1 MLFISQASGGSVFE
15 VYFPIFVLVFVVT
28 SVAFLI
34 IGLSWILGRRISTKE
49 KLSTY
54 ECGNAP
60 IGDARGR
67 FPIKFYLIAILFIIF
82 DIEVVFL
89 YPWAVVYRKLAL
101 FGLVEMGI
109 FLLVLLAGYFY
120 ILKKGALRWEER
132 EEDTP

>member
-1 MLFISQASGGSVFE
+1 MFE

-28 SVAFLI
+28 LVALMI
-34 IGLSWILGRRISTKE
+34 IGLSWILGKRVPTKE

-54 ECGNAP
+54 ECGNVP

-89 YPWAVVYRKLAL
+89 YPWAVVYKKLAL
-101 FGLVEMGI
+101 FGLIEMGV
-109 FLLVLLAGYFY
+109 FLLIIFAGYIY
-120 ILKKGALRWEER
+120 ILKKGALRWEES
-132 EEDTP
+132 EEITP